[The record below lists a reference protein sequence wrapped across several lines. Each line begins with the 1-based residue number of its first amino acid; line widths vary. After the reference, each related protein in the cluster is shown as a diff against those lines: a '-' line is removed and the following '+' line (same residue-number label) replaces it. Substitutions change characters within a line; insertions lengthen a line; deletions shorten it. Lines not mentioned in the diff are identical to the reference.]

1 MIMESKNERDDL
13 GNVKN
18 GKERLLRMEPWGMLA
33 LKKGEGEEKH
43 RKETEERKLSVL
55 METEGEKFKM

>member
-1 MIMESKNERDDL
+1 MIMENKNERDDL

-33 LKKGEGEEKH
+33 LKKGEWERSTERRL
-43 RKETEERKLSVL
+43 RKESLVY
-55 METEGEKFKM
+55 